1 MLCLKTFVQK
11 LNYDYYDRTAESNGE
26 SGDKNE
32 GPSKQ
37 AIDRHAPYE
46 ARQEKRDGKRKC
58 DDPEECNE
66 ITFSEAMDLVMGL
79 WMRHATC
86 EENST
91 GAGYRPRSKGRSQS
105 RLGLR
110 V

>member
-1 MLCLKTFVQK
+1 MH
-11 LNYDYYDRTAESNGE
+11 DM
-26 SGDKNE
+26 
-32 GPSKQ
+32 
-37 AIDRHAPYE
+37 
-46 ARQEKRDGKRKC
+46 KRD
-58 DDPEECNE
+58 DQEEFNE

-105 RLGLR
+105 RNGSGLAYACNRIIRSVIISEYSTLGNGRLYST
-110 V
+110 